1 MTRKFSV
8 MRTIV
13 LNDSGCSEYENI
25 FMAGHFLNAHEQ
37 DDYKTDWKY
46 HNKATKAPNN
56 FRFNAT
62 RS

>member
-1 MTRKFSV
+1 